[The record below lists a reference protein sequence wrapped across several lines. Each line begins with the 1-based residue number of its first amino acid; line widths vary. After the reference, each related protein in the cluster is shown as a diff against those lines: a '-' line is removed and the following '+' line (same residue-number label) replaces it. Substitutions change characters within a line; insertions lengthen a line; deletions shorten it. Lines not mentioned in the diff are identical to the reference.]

1 MSTPS
6 ADRLTQISTEL
17 AGILESRIQEL
28 VGAMKSAE
36 QSTRQIVSTEME
48 IARYRQVAEALA
60 GDRES
65 IQKESEQ
72 LKARAEEARAEHAAL
87 VGERD
92 RLRDE
97 VTAAERA
104 LTAQREENKGLQDA
118 ADALTKETGDLRSR
132 SKALEENV
140 VRMRK
145 MREELLSG
153 IGNLT
158 RDMSQLGLGSKD

>member
-1 MSTPS
+1 MSTSS

-28 VGAMKSAE
+28 VVAMKGAE

-48 IARYRQVAEALA
+48 IARYRQVAESLT
-60 GDRES
+60 GDREALS
-65 IQKESEQ
+65 GEATA
-72 LKARAEEARAEHAAL
+72 LKVRAEEARMEHAGL
-87 VGERD
+87 VAERD
-92 RLRDE
+92 RLR
-97 VTAAERA
+97 AEASGVERG
-104 LTAQREENKGLQDA
+104 LQAQREENKVLQEGLDG
-118 ADALTKETGDLRSR
+118 LTRETNDLRTR
-132 SKALEENV
+132 SKTLEDNV
-140 VRMRK
+140 GRMRK